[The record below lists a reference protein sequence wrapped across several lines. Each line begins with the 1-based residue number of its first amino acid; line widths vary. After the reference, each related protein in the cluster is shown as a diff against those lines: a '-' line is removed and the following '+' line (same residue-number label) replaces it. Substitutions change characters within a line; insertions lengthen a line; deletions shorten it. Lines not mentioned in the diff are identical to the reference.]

1 MASELQET
9 LNRIVNKS
17 NILIEKYH
25 ALEAENKT
33 LAEQVESLRSELTQ
47 LKKLDEQ
54 LQLDNKYLKIARTL
68 SPTPEEAKEAKQIIA
83 SLVRDIDK
91 CISQLNE

>member
-9 LNRIVNKS
+9 LDRIVNKS

-25 ALEAENKT
+25 ALEEENNS
-33 LAEQVESLRSELTQ
+33 LSEQVESLRTELEK
-47 LKKLDEQ
+47 LKKAGEQ
-54 LQLDNKYLKIARTL
+54 LQMDNKYLKIARNVA
-68 SPTPEEAKEAKQIIA
+68 SNPDEVKEVKSIIA
-83 SLVRDIDK
+83 SMVRDIDK

>member
-1 MASELQET
+1 MASDLQET

-17 NILIEKYH
+17 TILIEKYH
-25 ALEAENKT
+25 ALEAENKS
-33 LAEQVESLRSELTQ
+33 LAEQVESLRSELAH
-47 LKKLDEQ
+47 LKKEDEQ
-54 LQLDNKYLKIARTL
+54 LQMDNKYLKIARNVA
-68 SPTPEEAKEAKQIIA
+68 SSPEEMKAAKQVIA

>member
-25 ALEAENKT
+25 ALEEENKI
-33 LAEQVESLRSELTQ
+33 LAEQGH
-47 LKKLDEQ
+47 
-54 LQLDNKYLKIARTL
+54 
-68 SPTPEEAKEAKQIIA
+68 
-83 SLVRDIDK
+83 
-91 CISQLNE
+91 